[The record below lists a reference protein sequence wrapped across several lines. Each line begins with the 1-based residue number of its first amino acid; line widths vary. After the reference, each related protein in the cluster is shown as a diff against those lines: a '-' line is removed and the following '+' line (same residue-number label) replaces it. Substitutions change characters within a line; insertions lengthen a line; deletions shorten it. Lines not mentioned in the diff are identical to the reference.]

1 MAPNEKS
8 NDNNSPKLQSP
19 VTSLSL
25 GNMLRPFAV
34 LGVRGLLGVVDM
46 TKTTV
51 QYVREEVEDIVAE
64 AQFERL
70 KKKLDAEIKNS
81 PVNPDEAKDDD
92 PSIKKD

>member
-1 MAPNEKS
+1 MTPNEKS
-8 NDNNSPKLQSP
+8 DDNNSPKLQSL
-19 VTSLSL
+19 VTSISL

-34 LGVRGLLGVVDM
+34 LGIRGLLGVVDM

-81 PVNPDEAKDDD
+81 PVNSDEAKNDDLQ
-92 PSIKKD
+92 